1 MICACTH
8 RDCWFIFEISGRKAP
23 ERCPDCG
30 KRTVRPALPGEIA
43 WFRREHGEEP
53 KAG

>member
-8 RDCWFIFEISGRKAP
+8 RDCWFIFEAEGGKVP

-30 KRTVRPALPGEIA
+30 KRSVRPAGPEEIA
-43 WFRREHGEEP
+43 WFLREHGE